1 MYSSFLLIIIFV
13 LFSLFSF
20 NSLTVHHKNITM
32 HDFHQEVTFK
42 QYYYFQQQFIFLC
55 ANCLSFFFLC
65 VWGGGGGACVCV
77 SLDYSRTN
85 EQIFI

>member
-1 MYSSFLLIIIFV
+1 MYSSFLLIIISV

-55 ANCLSFFFLC
+55 ANCLSFC
-65 VWGGGGGACVCV
+65 VCVCVGGGEGGGGGFVCV
-77 SLDYSRTN
+77 LV
-85 EQIFI
+85 